1 MTDQTAPSPSSAPAD
16 LADGGAGSGDQYD
29 VVAQACAMAVA
40 DAVAYLRNIEIIATA
55 VIGAAMQRLIGGED
69 PSGALAAIEAA
80 QNSVLAAARALDT
93 VAQSAAHALIN
104 FPSAAESGASA

>member
-1 MTDQTAPSPSSAPAD
+1 MTDQTASLAPAAAPSG
-16 LADGGAGSGDQYD
+16 LADGGGSGDQYE

-55 VIGAAMQRLIGGED
+55 VIGAAMQRIVAGED

-93 VAQSAAHALIN
+93 VAQSAAHALLN
-104 FPSAAESGASA
+104 FPSAAESDASA